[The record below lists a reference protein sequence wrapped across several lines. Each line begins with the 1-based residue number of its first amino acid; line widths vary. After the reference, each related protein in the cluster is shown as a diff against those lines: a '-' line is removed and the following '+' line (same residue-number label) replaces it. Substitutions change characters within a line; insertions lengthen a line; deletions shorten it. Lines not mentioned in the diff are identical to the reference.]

1 MEYKPSDFGVP
12 IYLNQRVVFDLLAMM
27 EDGLSEFR
35 DETSSTAESRTR
47 SHGVEGEVSSNN
59 LLKFIGLA
67 FKGGGRRETGRDDTS
82 AGEVVQRKTHT
93 PASLFYKLR
102 ARLDDGEDSLIKRIE
117 SHGDLEALRSGEFVE
132 FRALLRKNPLVEL
145 LEMFRTW
152 MGISLQLQAL
162 ESGEMEQAEAQ
173 QLEDQMTQALLGGLT
188 GNPSSTNT
196 AQQQTLSPEQQLAEQ
211 NPVYRTIK
219 LFENALTE
227 HGSLEIVG
235 ELLDVPNATA
245 VLSTRLEYFEGGDA
259 AEIIDGEY
267 RILGKVVRVVPDGD
281 GSINLLRKTPFGAI
295 KESELEELANLLTKR
310 EEGQDEIPIELPEIR
325 TRIEAPTIL
334 ILPMAVF
341 V

>member
-1 MEYKPSDFGVP
+1 M
-12 IYLNQRVVFDLLAMM
+12 LAMM

-35 DETSSTAESRTR
+35 DETSSTAQSSTR
-47 SHGVEGEVSSNN
+47 SHRVEGQVGSNN

-67 FKGGGRRETGRDDTS
+67 FKGGGRRETGRDDAST
-82 AGEVVQRKTHT
+82 GEVVQRKTHT

-102 ARLDDGEDSLIKRIE
+102 ARLDDEEGSLIRRIE
-117 SHGDLEALRSGEFVE
+117 SHDDLRALRSGEFVE
-132 FRALLRKNPLVEL
+132 LRALLRKNPLVEL

-152 MGISLQLQAL
+152 IGISLQLQAL
-162 ESGEMEQAEAQ
+162 ESGEVEQAEAQ
-173 QLEDQMTQALLGGLT
+173 QLEDQMAQALLGNLM
-188 GNPSSTNT
+188 GNPSNMTDT
-196 AQQQTLSPEQQLAEQ
+196 QQQILSPEQQLAEQ

-227 HGSLEIVG
+227 HGSLEVIG

-259 AEIIDGEY
+259 SEIIDGEY
-267 RILGKVVRVVPDGD
+267 RVLGKVVRVVPEGD

-295 KESELEELANLLTKR
+295 KEDELEELANLMTKR
-310 EEGQDEIPIELPEIR
+310 EEGQEEIPMELPEIR

-334 ILPMAVF
+334 ILPMAIF